1 MSECVLWSSDDS
13 QLARTHFL
21 EHRYETSAAIIETE
35 TSTAE
40 LAEEVRNRAT
50 QARVAAKEAAL
61 IAEVSQPHRPLISS
75 VSKLTTGSCHVMTF
89 FFLVSTGPTALAEW
103 RCPGRGHD
111 HRRSGRS
118 AADIAGSGTA
128 SARDG
133 RTHKGRRRARR
144 IHGPRTSKLDY
155 LLSRLFFFLVEEVSH
170 SHTLPWAHTR
180 LRDPA
185 SPAMSMTL

>member
-61 IAEVSQPHRPLISS
+61 IAEVSQPHRPLILDLER
-75 VSKLTTGSCHVMTF
+75 VKADDGVMSCHDVFSLFPQAQPHLPSGAVQAGDTTTAARAEAQQTSPEAAQQ
-89 FFLVSTGPTALAEW
+89 VHATAEHTKGVAEHAASTAHVRPSF
-103 RCPGRGHD
+103 P
-111 HRRSGRS
+111 
-118 AADIAGSGTA
+118 
-128 SARDG
+128 
-133 RTHKGRRRARR
+133 
-144 IHGPRTSKLDY
+144 
-155 LLSRLFFFLVEEVSH
+155 SRLFG
-170 SHTLPWAHTR
+170 
-180 LRDPA
+180 
-185 SPAMSMTL
+185 

>member
-1 MSECVLWSSDDS
+1 MNS
-13 QLARTHFL
+13 QLACTHFL

-61 IAEVSQPHRPLISS
+61 IAEVSQPHRSLISS
-75 VSKLTTGSCHVMTF
+75 VSKLTTGPCHDVFSLFPQAQPHLPSGAVQAGDTTTAARAEAQQTSPEAAQQ
-89 FFLVSTGPTALAEW
+89 VHATAEHTKGVAEHAASTAHVRPNLN
-103 RCPGRGHD
+103 
-111 HRRSGRS
+111 
-118 AADIAGSGTA
+118 
-128 SARDG
+128 
-133 RTHKGRRRARR
+133 
-144 IHGPRTSKLDY
+144 Y
-155 LLSRLFFFLVEEVSH
+155 LLSRLFCFFLVEEVSH